1 MPTNQLNL
9 IDSEKGRIT
18 KLNSGEDKKDLRIQK
33 QNKKMTHTWA
43 QLRKLKISKDD
54 YSLN

>member
-9 IDSEKGRIT
+9 TDSKKGRIS

-33 QNKKMTHTWA
+33 QNQKMTHPWA
-43 QLRKLKISKDD
+43 QLRKLKTVKMII
-54 YSLN
+54 L